1 MAVMASSG
9 GATESELR
17 GLGHRCVVVL
27 RTGAVVVAGGAAIF
41 QAPGAL
47 IAVVVGGLC
56 LWSLAYLRYMPRLL
70 WADTVLIAALCLA
83 QGWLVRP
90 DLLLDISNWIFP
102 VVVITAVAH
111 QWFTAPASGVLLT
124 GALVTAHLAGLAP
137 HTGVVSALPLGL
149 TVLGTA
155 GLSRLL
161 RFHLFTA
168 AARADRAVEASERS
182 RRQVAVA
189 AARRADEREHLAV
202 LHDTAAATLL
212 AVGTRMVDGTE
223 PWLAEQAARDLEIL
237 AEQPGTHG
245 IETNGETDLAPL
257 LDDLAARAPVSV
269 RLSVPRPLPV
279 PAAPAAAIGAAVR
292 EALTNVARHA
302 GTGAAEVAVVRT
314 DSTIVV
320 AVTDQG
326 RGFTTDG
333 VPAHRR
339 GVAESIERRM
349 RRAGGR
355 ATVTTRPGHGTVI
368 RLEWPVG

>member
-1 MAVMASSG
+1 MA

-56 LWSLAYLRYMPRLL
+56 LWSVAYLRYMPRLL

-90 DLLLDISNWIFP
+90 DLLMDISNWIFP

-124 GALVTAHLAGLAP
+124 GALVTAHLTGLAL
-137 HTGVVSALPLGL
+137 HTGVVRALPLGL
-149 TVLGTA
+149 TALGAA

-161 RFHLFTA
+161 RYHLFTA

-189 AARRADEREHLAV
+189 AAQRADEREHLAV

-237 AEQPGTHG
+237 AEQPGTPD
-245 IETNGETDLAPL
+245 GETDLAPL
-257 LDDLAARAPVSV
+257 LDDLVARAPVSV
-269 RLSVPRPLPV
+269 RLSVPRPLLV

-302 GTGAAEVAVVRT
+302 GVAAAEVAVVRT
-314 DSTIVV
+314 DATVV
-320 AVTDQG
+320 VTVTDDG
-326 RGFTTDG
+326 RGFTADD
-333 VPAHRR
+333 VPSHRR
-339 GVAESIERRM
+339 GVAESIEWRM

>member
-1 MAVMASSG
+1 MAVMAAPG

-17 GLGHRCVVVL
+17 RLGHRCVVVL

-56 LWSLAYLRYMPRLL
+56 LWSLVYLRYMPRLL
-70 WADTVLIAALCLA
+70 LADTLLIAALCLA

-111 QWFTAPASGVLLT
+111 QWFTAPASAALLT
-124 GALVTAHLAGLAP
+124 GALVTAHVAGLAP

-149 TVLGTA
+149 TALGAA

-161 RFHLFTA
+161 RYHLFTA

-237 AEQPGTHG
+237 AEQPGTHD
-245 IETNGETDLAPL
+245 GETDLAPL
-257 LDDLAARAPVSV
+257 LDDLVARAPVTV
-269 RLSVPRPLPV
+269 RLSVPRPLLV

-302 GTGAAEVAVVRT
+302 GVGAAEVAVVRT
-314 DSTIVV
+314 DATIVV
-320 AVTDQG
+320 AVTDDG
-326 RGFTTDG
+326 RGFAADD
-333 VPAHRR
+333 VPPYRR

-349 RRAGGR
+349 RRAGGH
-355 ATVTTRPGHGTVI
+355 ATVTARPGHGTVI